1 MSESSERD
9 QIKAQDRPDI
19 WQVLREME
27 EAVEEWPGP
36 EGRKEKPRKA
46 LAAIAGIVRGETS
59 SGA

>member
-1 MSESSERD
+1 MKNLNLNGGLGR
-9 QIKAQDRPDI
+9 KGWTDI
-19 WQVLREME
+19 GEVLREISK
-27 EAVEEWPGP
+27 AVEEWPGP